1 MIPTAIIVLVA
12 FACVVGV
19 GVFAGYH
26 IGYGDGAENGFFEG
40 YDAAMADNRRE
51 HYLTD

>member
-1 MIPTAIIVLVA
+1 MVWVVLAVVFFTIVA
-12 FACVVGV
+12 GV
-19 GVFAGYH
+19 CLFAGYH
-26 IGYGDGAENGFFEG
+26 IGYGDGAEDGFFEG